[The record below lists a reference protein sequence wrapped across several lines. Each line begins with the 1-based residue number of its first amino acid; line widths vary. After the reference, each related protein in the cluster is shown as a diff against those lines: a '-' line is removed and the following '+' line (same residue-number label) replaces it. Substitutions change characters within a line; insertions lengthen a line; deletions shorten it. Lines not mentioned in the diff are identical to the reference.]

1 MNPLAQQLNDTI
13 SRESPRV
20 LEMLSGLGRA
30 IYFPK
35 VGILS
40 QSAEA
45 KQKAKTYNATI
56 GIATENGKP
65 MHLKVIQDKLN
76 AYDPKDLY
84 EYAPPAGKPELRT
97 VWRDKMLKENPSIQ
111 GRPISLPIVTNA
123 LTHGLSIV
131 ADLFADAG
139 DAVVLPEKNW
149 ENYELTF
156 GIRRGAVMVEYP
168 LYDSEGKFNA
178 PALRDALLAQKE
190 KGKAIV
196 VLNFPN
202 NPTGYTP
209 GAEEGR
215 SIVAAIKDAAEA
227 GINVVVVTDD
237 AYFGLFFE
245 DSLHESLFGQLC
257 GLHERIL
264 PIKVD
269 GATKEE
275 YVWGFRVGFIT
286 YGGGSEATLAALEQ
300 KTLGI
305 IRATIS
311 SGPHPSQTFVLDAL
325 KSPDFEAQ
333 KAEKFAVMK
342 ARANK
347 VKQLLDSGKYGDD
360 WEYYPFNSG
369 YFMCLKLKTVDA
381 EAVRQRLLDEKYGVG
396 AIALGSTDL
405 RVAFSCIEEPQLE
418 DLFDRIHQA
427 VLDVK
432 ASGAVQAGK

>member
-13 SRESPRV
+13 AREHSAVAR
-20 LEMLSGLGRA
+20 MLSGLGKA

-45 KQKAKTYNATI
+45 KKQANVYNATI

-65 MHLKVIQDKLN
+65 MHLNVIQETLT

-97 VWRDKMLKENPSIQ
+97 VWREKMLQENPSLADKS
-111 GRPISLPIVTNA
+111 ISLPVVTNA
-123 LTHGLSIV
+123 LTHGLSIA

-139 DAVVLPEKNW
+139 DAVIIPDKNW

-156 GIRRGAVMVEYP
+156 GIRRGAELVLYP
-168 LYDSEGKFNA
+168 LYNEDNKFNA
-178 PALRDALLAQKE
+178 AGLRDALLAQQDR
-190 KGKAIV
+190 GKAIV
-196 VLNFPN
+196 LLNFPN

-209 GAEEGR
+209 TAEEGR
-215 SIVAAIKDAAEA
+215 SIVAAIKEAAEA
-227 GINVVVVTDD
+227 GIHVVAVTDD

-245 DSLHESLFGQLC
+245 NSLHESLFGQLC
-257 GLHERIL
+257 GLHERVL
-264 PIKVD
+264 AIKVD

-286 YGGGSEATLAALEQ
+286 YGGLAEASLAALEQ

-311 SGPHPSQTFVLDAL
+311 SGPHPSQTFVLRAL
-325 KSPDFEAQ
+325 KSPEFKTQ
-333 KAEKFAVMK
+333 KEEKFKIMK
-342 ARANK
+342 GRANK
-347 VKQLLDSGKYGDD
+347 VKQLLDSGKYGSE
-360 WEYYPFNSG
+360 WTYYPFNSG
-369 YFMCLKLKTVDA
+369 YFMCLKLLTAGA
-381 EAVRQRLLDEKYGVG
+381 EEVRQRLLSTYGVG
-396 AIALGSTDL
+396 TIALGETDL
-405 RVAFSCIEEPQLE
+405 RVAFSCIEEPDLE

-432 ASGAVQAGK
+432 SGKA

>member
-1 MNPLAQQLNDTI
+1 MNPLAQQLNETI
-13 SRESPRV
+13 EREQPRYA
-20 LEMLSGLGRA
+20 EMLSGLGKA

-65 MHLKVIQDKLN
+65 MHLKVIQDKLS
-76 AYDPKDLY
+76 AYDPKDIY

-97 VWRDKMLKENPSIQ
+97 VWRDKMLKENPSIA
-111 GRPISLPIVTNA
+111 GKTISLPIATNA

-139 DAVVLPEKNW
+139 DAVILPDKNW

-156 GIRRGAVMVEYP
+156 GVRRGAVMVEYP
-168 LYDSEGKFNA
+168 LYDKDNRFNA
-178 PALRDALLAQKE
+178 AGLRDALLAQKD

-196 VLNFPN
+196 LLNFPN

-209 GAEEGR
+209 GTEECEA
-215 SIVAAIKDAAEA
+215 IVAAIKDAADA
-227 GINVVVVTDD
+227 GINVVAVTDD

-245 DSLHESLFGQLC
+245 DSVHESLFGRLC
-257 GLHERIL
+257 GLHERVL

-286 YGGGSEATLAALEQ
+286 YGGSSEAALAALEQ

-333 KAEKFAVMK
+333 KAEKFAIMK
-342 ARANK
+342 RRANK
-347 VKQLLDSGKYGDD
+347 VKQLLDSGKYGAE
-360 WEYYPFNSG
+360 WTYYPFNSG
-369 YFMCLKLKTVDA
+369 YFMCLKLLTADA
-381 EAVRQRLLDEKYGVG
+381 EAVRQRLLDQYQVG
-396 AIALGSTDL
+396 TIALGPTDL
-405 RVAFSCIEEPQLE
+405 RVAFSCIEEPYLE
-418 DLFDRIHQA
+418 DLFDRIYQA

-432 ASGAVQAGK
+432 AGAASRT

>member
-1 MNPLAQQLNDTI
+1 MNTLAQQLNDTI
-13 SRESPRV
+13 AAQAPNV
-20 LEMLSGLGRA
+20 LSMLSGLGKA

-35 VGILS
+35 IGILS
-40 QSAEA
+40 QGAEA
-45 KQKAKTYNATI
+45 KQKAHRYNATV
-56 GIATENGKP
+56 GIATENGVP
-65 MHLKVIQDKLN
+65 MHLEVIQRTLSS
-76 AYDPKDLY
+76 YDPKDIY
-84 EYAPPAGKPELRT
+84 EYAPPAGKPELRS
-97 VWRDKMLKENPSIQ
+97 VWLEKMIKENPSIA
-111 GRPISLPIVTNA
+111 GKKTSLPIVTNA

-131 ADLFADAG
+131 ADLFADSG
-139 DAVVLPEKNW
+139 DAIVIPDKNW

-156 GIRRGAVMVEYP
+156 GIRRGAEMVYYP
-168 LYDSEGKFNA
+168 LYNADNRFNA
-178 PALRDALLAQKE
+178 DGLRDALLAQKD

-196 VLNFPN
+196 ILNFPN

-209 GAEEGR
+209 DAEEGR
-215 SIVAAIKDAAEA
+215 EIVAAIKDAADA
-227 GINVVVVTDD
+227 GVNVVAVTDD

-245 DSLHESLFGQLC
+245 NSLQESLFGKLC

-286 YGGGSEATLAALEQ
+286 YGGLPDGVLAALEQ

-311 SGPHPSQTFVLDAL
+311 NCSHPSQTFVLHAL
-325 KSPDFEAQ
+325 KSPEFEAQ
-333 KAEKFAVMK
+333 KQEKFNIMK

-360 WEYYPFNSG
+360 MPYYSFNSG
-369 YFMCLKLKTVDA
+369 YFMCLKLKVDA
-381 EAVRQRLLDEKYGVG
+381 EAVRQRLLNEYGVG
-396 AIALGSTDL
+396 TIALGQADL
-405 RVAFSCIEEPQLE
+405 RVAFSCTEESDLG
-418 DLFDRIHQA
+418 DLFDRIHSA

-432 ASGAVQAGK
+432 AGKA